1 MGSLADG
8 LALPSL
14 TPLPSWPLYRR
25 WNVEVNRP
33 DRFDLLYYYDGSALE
48 PVTLEQT
55 EEKTYRVLRA
65 DGAQLG
71 HIWEEPDGVAYF
83 ELEAS

>member
-14 TPLPSWPLYRR
+14 SPLPSSPLYRR
-25 WNVEVNRP
+25 WNAEANRP
-33 DRFDLLYYYDGSALE
+33 DRFDRLYYYNGTVLE

-55 EEKTYRVLRA
+55 GEKAFNVLRA
-65 DGAQLG
+65 DGSQLG
-71 HIWEEPDGVAYF
+71 HIWEEPDGLGYF
-83 ELEAS
+83 ALEQP